1 MVVGDMLRRN
11 ASNFPGHIAIV
22 SQGRSISYRN
32 LNERVNALSHQ
43 LLRRGLQKGDR
54 VGVLV
59 HNGHQFVEAY
69 FAAAKT
75 GAIFCP
81 YNTHSKPGE
90 LKETVNYSAPRYL
103 IFDHDYS
110 DMMDGLKNAFD
121 SVEYYID
128 LQNPRLSF
136 AEDYEA
142 LIAAG
147 EKGEPAVTVHEDD
160 VMSIFFTS
168 GTTGKPKGAMRTH
181 RHILANIVTGLIELG
196 VGYNERILVIFP
208 MYHISYED
216 NIGRCFF
223 LPNTMIIRREGGFDP
238 DEVLGLLSRQRI
250 TFCHLV
256 PTMINAFLRS
266 PNIAAYDLTSLRT
279 IFYAGAPMPVD
290 LLTRALRVFHSRF
303 FQGYGL
309 TESGPQTTLL
319 RPQDHV
325 VDGSEKQ
332 LQKLGSVGTPV
343 VGFEVKILGE
353 DGKQAAAGEIGE
365 ITGRSEAI
373 MKGYWRMPQES
384 ADRLREGWL
393 HTGDLGKVDEDGYI
407 YLVDRKHDMIIS
419 GGINVYPREVEEVL
433 YRHPLVF
440 EASVFGVPHD
450 YWGEAVKA
458 VVVLKEGATAGEKEI
473 IDFCGEHLAG
483 YKKPKSVEFWKEL
496 PKNPTG
502 KILKRVIRDQ
512 YWKGSGRTI

>member
-11 ASNFPGHIAIV
+11 AANFPGHTAIV
-22 SQGRSISYRN
+22 SQGRSISYRT
-32 LNERVNALSHQ
+32 LNERVNALSHELQ
-43 LLRRGLQKGDR
+43 RKGLQKGDR
-54 VGVLV
+54 LGVLV
-59 HNGHQFVEAY
+59 HNSPQFVELY

-90 LKETVNYSAPRYL
+90 LKETATYSGPKVL
-103 IFDHDYS
+103 VFDHDYS
-110 DMMDGLKNAFD
+110 DMMDALKGD
-121 SVEYYID
+121 LDCVEHYID
-128 LQNPRLSF
+128 LQKPILSF
-136 AEDYEA
+136 AHDYES
-142 LIAAG
+142 LIASG
-147 EKGEPAVTVHEDD
+147 ETGEPGVIVNDDD

-181 RHILANIVTGLIELG
+181 RHILANIVAGLIELG
-196 VGYNERILVIFP
+196 VGYDERILVIFP
-208 MYHISYED
+208 MYHVSYED
-216 NIGRCFF
+216 NLGRCFF

-238 DEVLGLLSRQRI
+238 DEVLGLLARERI

-266 PNIAAYDLTSLRT
+266 PKVADYDLSRLRT
-279 IFYAGAPMPVD
+279 IFYAGAPMPVE
-290 LLTRALRVFHSRF
+290 LLKRALRVFRARF

-325 VDGSEKQ
+325 VEGTETQ
-332 LQKLGSVGTPV
+332 LRRLGSVGTPV
-343 VGFEVKILGE
+343 VGFEIKIVTE
-353 DGKQAAAGEIGE
+353 DGREAAVGEVGE
-365 ITGRSEAI
+365 ITGTSEAV
-373 MKGYWRMPQES
+373 MKGYWRLPEES
-384 ADRLREGWL
+384 AERLRQGRL
-393 HTGDLGKVDEDGYI
+393 YTGDLGKVDEGGYI

-419 GGINVYPREVEEVL
+419 GGINIYPREVEEVL
-433 YRHPLVF
+433 YRHPAVF

-458 VVVLKEGATAGEKEI
+458 VVVLREGAAASEEEI
-473 IDFCGEHLAG
+473 ITFCGEHLAG
-483 YKKPKSVEFWKEL
+483 YKKPKSVEFRKAL

-502 KILKRVIRDQ
+502 KILKRAIRDP
-512 YWKGSGRTI
+512 YWK

>member
-11 ASNFPGHIAIV
+11 ANKFPGQIAIV
-22 SQGRSISYRN
+22 SQGRSISYRT
-32 LNERVNALSHQ
+32 LNERVNALSHE

-59 HNGHQFVEAY
+59 HNSHQFVETY

-75 GAIFCP
+75 GAMFCP
-81 YNTHSKPGE
+81 YNNHLKEGE
-90 LKETVNYSAPRYL
+90 LKETVNYSAPRYV
-103 IFDHDYS
+103 IFDNDYS
-110 DMMDGLKNAFD
+110 DRIDGLRSALD
-121 SVEYYID
+121 SVEYYMD
-128 LQNPRLSF
+128 LQNPHLSF
-136 AEDYEA
+136 AEDYES

-147 EKGEPAVTVHEDD
+147 EKGEPVVTVHEDD
-160 VMSIFFTS
+160 VMSILFTS

-181 RHILANIVTGLIELG
+181 RHILANMVTGLIELG
-196 VGYNERILVIFP
+196 VGYHERILIIFP
-208 MYHISYED
+208 MYHVSYED

-223 LPNTMIIRREGGFDP
+223 LPNTMVIRREGGFDP
-238 DEVLGLLSRQRI
+238 DEVLGLLSRERI

-266 PNIAAYDLTSLRT
+266 PNIAAYDLTSLKT

-290 LLTRALRVFHSRF
+290 LLTRALKVFQSQF

-309 TESGPQTTLL
+309 TESGPSTTLL
-319 RPQDHV
+319 RPKDHV
-325 VDGSEKQ
+325 VEGSKKQ
-332 LQKLGSVGTPV
+332 LERLGSVGTPV
-343 VGFEVKILGE
+343 VGFEVKIVGE
-353 DGKQAAAGEIGE
+353 DGKEAAMGEVGEIA
-365 ITGRSEAI
+365 GRSEAM
-373 MKGYWRMPQES
+373 MKGYWRLPEES

-393 HTGDLGKVDEDGYI
+393 YTGDLGKVDEDGYV
-407 YLVDRKHDMIIS
+407 YLIDRKHDMIIS
-419 GGINVYPREVEEVL
+419 GGINIYPREVEEVL

-440 EASVFGVPHD
+440 EASVFGVPDD

-458 VVVLKEGATAGEKEI
+458 VVVLKEGASAAEKEI
-473 IDFCGEHLAG
+473 INFCGEHLAG

-512 YWKGSGRTI
+512 YWKGSGRTV

>member
-11 ASNFPGHIAIV
+11 AEKFPGQTAIV
-22 SQGRSISYRN
+22 SQGRSISYRT
-32 LNERVNALSHQ
+32 LNERVNALSHE

-59 HNGHQFVEAY
+59 HNSHQFVEAY

-81 YNTHSKPGE
+81 YNTHSKEGE
-90 LKETVNYSAPRYL
+90 LKETVNYSAPGYL
-103 IFDHDYS
+103 IFDRDYS
-110 DMMDGLKNAFD
+110 DTMDGLKSGLD
-121 SVEYYID
+121 SVQHFLAVQD
-128 LQNPRLSF
+128 PGLPF
-136 AEDYEA
+136 AEDYES

-147 EKGEPAVTVHEDD
+147 EKGEPEVPVHEED
-160 VMSIFFTS
+160 VLSIFFTS

-196 VGYNERILVIFP
+196 VGYKERILVIFP

-223 LPNTMIIRREGGFDP
+223 LPNTMVIRREGGFDP
-238 DEVLGLLSRQRI
+238 DEVLGLLSREKI

-266 PNIAAYDLTSLRT
+266 PKLASYDLTSLRT

-290 LLTRALRVFHSRF
+290 LLKRALKVFHARF

-319 RPQDHV
+319 RPEDHV
-325 VDGSEKQ
+325 VEGSEEQ
-332 LQKLGSVGTPV
+332 LQRLGSVGTPV
-343 VGFEVKILGE
+343 VGLEVRIVGE
-353 DGKQAAAGEIGE
+353 DGKAVGVGEVGE
-365 ITGRSEAI
+365 ITGRSEAM
-373 MKGYWRMPQES
+373 MKGYWRLPEES
-384 ADRLREGWL
+384 ADRLRGGWL
-393 HTGDLGKVDEDGYI
+393 YTGDLGKVDEDGYV
-407 YLVDRKHDMIIS
+407 YLIDRKHDMIIS

-440 EASVFGVPHD
+440 EASVLGVPDD

-458 VVVLKEGATAGEKEI
+458 VIVLKEGATAGEKEI
-473 IDFCGEHLAG
+473 IDFCGQHLAG

>member
-11 ASNFPGHIAIV
+11 AKRFPGRIAIV
-22 SQGRSISYRN
+22 SQGREISYRT
-32 LNERVNALSHQ
+32 LNERVNGLSHA
-43 LLRRGLQKGDR
+43 LLQRGLKKGDR
-54 VGVLV
+54 LGVLV
-59 HNGHQFVEAY
+59 HNGYQFVEAY

-75 GAIFCP
+75 GAIFCAC
-81 YNTHSKPGE
+81 NTHSKEGE
-90 LKETVNYSAPRYL
+90 LKQTVNYSAPRFM

-110 DMMDGLKNAFD
+110 DMMDGLKSSLD
-121 SVEYYID
+121 SVEYYMD
-128 LQNPRLSF
+128 LQDPRLSF
-136 AEDYEA
+136 AEGYES
-142 LIAAG
+142 LIASG
-147 EKGEPAVTVHEDD
+147 EKGEPAVSVHEDD

-181 RHILANIVTGLIELG
+181 RHILANILTGLIELG
-196 VGYNERILVIFP
+196 VGYHERILVIFP

-238 DEVLGLLSRQRI
+238 DEVLGLLESERI

-266 PNIAAYDLTSLRT
+266 PKVASYDLTSLRT

-290 LLTRALRVFHSRF
+290 LLTRALRIFHVRF

-319 RPQDHV
+319 RPEDHV
-325 VDGSEKQ
+325 VEGSKKQ
-332 LQKLGSVGTPV
+332 LERLGSVGTPV
-343 VGFEVKILGE
+343 IGFEIKIVGE
-353 DGKQAAAGEIGE
+353 DGKEAATGEVGEIAGK
-365 ITGRSEAI
+365 SEAV
-373 MKGYWRMPQES
+373 MKGYWRLPEES
-384 ADRLREGWL
+384 AARLREGWL
-393 HTGDLGKVDEDGYI
+393 YTGDLGKVDEEGYV
-407 YLVDRKHDMIIS
+407 YLIDRKHDMIIS
-419 GGINVYPREVEEVL
+419 GGINIYPREVEEVL

-440 EASVFGVPHD
+440 EASVLGVPDD

-458 VVVLKEGATAGEKEI
+458 VIVLKEGAGVGEKEI
-473 IDFCGEHLAG
+473 IEFCGEHLAG